1 MEASKAADER
11 TDKSAGTRPGLDVAV
26 WGVPL
31 AVTVVTS
38 ALLITLFVD
47 TFRSLVSIW
56 WRSETFAHGFL
67 ILPIS
72 LYLIWDERERFRGL
86 TPSPNYRALAL
97 LAVIGF
103 GWLSCR
109 LAGVLVLEQYFA
121 VAAIPVAVWAVLGN
135 AVMRQLAFPLGF
147 LLLGVPVGEF
157 LIPPLIDFTAA
168 FTVAGL
174 RLTGVPVLQEGNQLT
189 LANSRWSV
197 VEACSGL
204 RYLIA
209 CVTLGI
215 LYAYLTYRS
224 WWKRGLCVLASVII
238 PIIANGFRAYMIVMM
253 GYLSDMK
260 LAVGVDH
267 LIYGWVFFG
276 VVVLLFFW
284 VGSFFREDNVEPP
297 ERVVVEGASQA
308 IAGHRFVV
316 AGVAVVLVAAV
327 WPAWAGR
334 AENYAVQLPS
344 TPSASLL
351 PAAAGGWAP
360 LHIPPTSWQPYYV
373 GADAAAARTYERD
386 GEWVGAHVAC
396 YAAQRQDAELV
407 NSSNRLVLPND
418 SSWQR
423 LSTTKRAVTLATGA
437 REVSESLLDGRGP
450 RLLVWKWYWI
460 EGTSTVSPYHAKL
473 LEMTGKLAGSPPL
486 ACGITVFTPA
496 VDSAGPRLTAFLNQ
510 ALPEIEA
517 GLTALPRA
525 E

>member
-26 WGVPL
+26 WRVPL

-38 ALLITLFVD
+38 ALLVALFYD

-86 TPSPNYRALAL
+86 APCPNYRALGL
-97 LAVIGF
+97 LGLVGF

-121 VAAIPVAVWAVLGN
+121 VAAIPIAVWAVLGN
-135 AVMRQLAFPLGF
+135 AVTRQLAFPLGF

-157 LIPPLIDFTAA
+157 LISPLIDFTAA
-168 FTVAGL
+168 FTVAGF
-174 RLTGVPVLQEGNQLT
+174 RLTGVPVLQVGNQLT

-215 LYAYLTYRS
+215 LYAHLTYRS
-224 WWKRGLCVLASVII
+224 WFKRGLCVLASVIV

-253 GYLSDMK
+253 GHLSNMK

-276 VVVLLFFW
+276 VVVLFFFW
-284 VGSFFREDNVEPP
+284 VGSFFGEDNVEPP
-297 ERVVVEGASQA
+297 ERVVVEASRA
-308 IAGHRFVV
+308 VAGRRFVV

-334 AENYAVQLPS
+334 AENYAVPLPS
-344 TPSASLL
+344 TLSL

-360 LHIPPTSWQPYYV
+360 VDISSTSWQPYYV
-373 GADAAAARTYERD
+373 GADVAAARTYERD
-386 GEWVGAHVAC
+386 GDWVGAHVAC
-396 YAAQRQDAELV
+396 YGAQRQDAELV
-407 NSSNRLVLPND
+407 NSSNTLVAPND
-418 SSWQR
+418 SSWR
-423 LSTTKRAVTLATGA
+423 RVSTSERAVTLATGA
-437 REVSESLLDGRGP
+437 HDVSESVLDGRGP
-450 RLLVWKWYWI
+450 KFLVWKWYWVD
-460 EGTSTVSPYHAKL
+460 GTSTVSPYRAKL
-473 LEMTGKLAGSPPL
+473 VEMTGKLAGSPPL
-486 ACGITVFTPA
+486 ACGIVVFTPDG
-496 VDSAGPRLTAFLNQ
+496 DSAASRLTEFLNH
-510 ALPEIEA
+510 ALPGIEA
-517 GLTALPRA
+517 GLNALPRA
-525 E
+525 H

>member
-11 TDKSAGTRPGLDVAV
+11 ADKSAGTHPVLDLAV

-31 AVTVVTS
+31 LVTVVTS
-38 ALLITLFVD
+38 ALLLALFYD
-47 TFRSLVSIW
+47 TFRSIVSIW

-86 TPSPNYRALAL
+86 TPSPNYRALPL
-97 LAVIGF
+97 LGLVGL

-135 AVMRQLAFPLGF
+135 AVGRQLAFPLGF
-147 LLLGVPVGEF
+147 LLLGVPVGEI
-157 LIPPLIDFTAA
+157 LIPPLIDFTGA

-189 LANSRWSV
+189 LASSRWSI

-215 LYAYLTYRS
+215 LYAHLTYRS
-224 WWKRGLCVLASVII
+224 WFKRGLCVLASVIV
-238 PIIANGFRAYMIVMM
+238 PIIANGFRAYMIVML
-253 GYLSDMK
+253 GHLSDMK

-284 VGSFFREDNVEPP
+284 VGSFFREDIVEPA
-297 ERVVVEGASQA
+297 ERVVVDGASRSV
-308 IAGHRFVV
+308 AGRRFVL

-327 WPAWAGR
+327 WPAWAAR

-344 TPSASLL
+344 TLSL

-360 LHIPPTSWQPYYV
+360 VDIPPTGWQPYYV
-373 GADAAAARTYERD
+373 GADVEAARTYERD
-386 GEWVGAHVAC
+386 GDWVGAHVAC
-396 YAAQRQDAELV
+396 YGAQRQDAELV
-407 NSSNRLVLPND
+407 NSSNTLVAPKD
-418 SSWQR
+418 SSWR
-423 LSTTKRAVTLATGA
+423 RVSTSERVVMLARGA
-437 REVSESLLDGRGP
+437 HDVSESVLEARGP
-450 RLLVWKWYWI
+450 KFLVWKWYWV
-460 EGTSTVSPYHAKL
+460 EGTSTVSPYRAKL

-486 ACGITVFTPA
+486 ACGITVFTPDDDFA
-496 VDSAGPRLTAFLNQ
+496 ESRLTEFLNQ
-510 ALPEIEA
+510 ALPGIEA
-517 GLTALPRA
+517 GLNAHPRA
-525 E
+525 R